1 MSAEAKPKKKVYK
14 QLERVSI
21 TDHLRDKLDALT
33 DQANQA
39 LLGVTTITRSDIVN
53 LTIAR
58 RETVLSKS
66 EIEELK
72 AVHFDV
78 VKYLSWLQGQAKSA
92 KENGTDLTLKE
103 LFERSQVVIDG
114 VINKRTA
121 HRPRKRKDGNSSD
134 DRSTLEVAPSPI
146 DVASSD
152 EAP

>member
-1 MSAEAKPKKKVYK
+1 MSDEAKPMKKVYK

-21 TDHLRDKLDALT
+21 TDDLRNKLNALT

-39 LLGVTTITRSDIVN
+39 MLGVATITRSDIVN
-53 LTIAR
+53 LTLNR
-58 RETVLSKS
+58 REPVLSKS

-103 LFERSQVVIDG
+103 LFERSQSVIDG
-114 VINKRTA
+114 VVNKRTA
-121 HRPRKRKDGNSSD
+121 HRPRKRKDENSANE
-134 DRSTLEVAPSPI
+134 RSTLEVAASPI